1 MKISVSITRDPIA
14 LAPPAGTDARAGA
27 VVEFAGVVRGEEGG
41 RQIEALEYEA
51 YEAMAVAEMTRIL
64 EALAASHP
72 CLTTDLVHRIGRVP
86 VGEAAI
92 VVRITAR
99 HRAEAFTLLSDF
111 MDRLK
116 ADVPIW
122 KVAP

>member
-14 LAPPAGTDARAGA
+14 LAPQATEGGGAGA

-64 EALAASHP
+64 ETLAVLHA
-72 CLTTDLVHRIGRVP
+72 CLTAEVTHRIGRVP
-86 VGEAAI
+86 VGQAAI

-99 HRAEAFTLLSDF
+99 HRAEAFALLSAF